1 MPNRSS
7 RLFGGTV
14 CTHHAVRVNLTEI
27 RCYIGKVGADAFGD
41 FMRNR
46 LQEAGIDTSAVVV
59 DPDVK
64 TGLTAHLVRGANR
77 AMLTYPGSIA
87 ALGPEELHVSVLRSA
102 RHVHVG
108 SYFLQ
113 KGIQRGLPLIFE
125 RVREA
130 GATTSLDPGWDPE
143 ESWNSGLR
151 EVLPHTNIFL
161 PNEQELLALARKP
174 TLEEA
179 LERFRRIPMIGVKC
193 GASGAVACRDGS
205 AISCSSHW
213 LRWWTLQ
220 GQETASTQDFVRIAG
235 RLRSTKGSGDRLSL
249 WGSLQREIRRRR
261 VPA

>member
-87 ALGPEELHVSVLRSA
+87 ALGPEELHVSVSA
-102 RHVHVG
+102 APVM
-108 SYFLQ
+108 YMW
-113 KGIQRGLPLIFE
+113 
-125 RVREA
+125 A
-130 GATTSLDPGWDPE
+130 
-143 ESWNSGLR
+143 
-151 EVLPHTNIFL
+151 
-161 PNEQELLALARKP
+161 
-174 TLEEA
+174 
-179 LERFRRIPMIGVKC
+179 
-193 GASGAVACRDGS
+193 
-205 AISCSSHW
+205 AISCRKASSVVY
-213 LRWWTLQ
+213 R
-220 GQETASTQDFVRIAG
+220 SSSSVFG
-235 RLRSTKGSGDRLSL
+235 RLALPLRSIQAGTLRRAGTRDCVKSCPIPTSSCPTSRSFWL
-249 WGSLQREIRRRR
+249 WPGN
-261 VPA
+261 PP